1 MTQQW
6 DVFFFHTSNCFS
18 SPQLMLQV
26 VLDAAAAAAG
36 RRLLGRDREHVDRD
50 CMARFVYCILLTL
63 LSI

>member
-26 VLDAAAAAAG
+26 VLDAAAAAG